1 MALTSNLGLTVDL
14 PQAETDVP
22 TQFSADNDN
31 FKAID
36 TWAGTVRKK
45 PTAETF
51 TVNAWSALA
60 DKAPFTYSTTVTAA
74 TTIEADTLVEL
85 INDNALAFAK
95 YGFTIGAVDGQAITV
110 FSVAQPTESVTL
122 RIEIGG

>member
-1 MALTSNLGLTVDL
+1 MALTSNLRLTVDL

-22 TQFSADNDN
+22 TQFNADNDN

-36 TWAGTVRKK
+36 TWAGSVRKK

-51 TVNAWSALA
+51 TVNDWSALA
-60 DKAPFTYSTTVTAA
+60 DKAPFTHSATVTAA

-95 YGFTIGAVDGQAITV
+95 YGITIGAVDGQAITV

>member
-1 MALTSNLGLTVDL
+1 MALTSNLRLTVDL

-22 TQFSADNDN
+22 TQFNADNEN

-36 TWAGTVRKK
+36 MWASTVRKK
-45 PTAETF
+45 PTAEIF
-51 TVNAWSALA
+51 TVNTWSALA
-60 DKAPFTYSTTVTAA
+60 DKAPFTYSAVVTAA

-85 INDNALAFAK
+85 INDSALAFAT
-95 YGFTIGAVDGQAITV
+95 YGFTIGAVDGQAITIY
-110 FSVAQPTESVTL
+110 SVKQPTENVTL

>member
-1 MALTSNLGLTVDL
+1 MALTSNLRLTVDL

-22 TQFSADNDN
+22 TQFSADNEN

-51 TVNAWSALA
+51 TVNTWSALA
-60 DKAPFTYSTTVTAA
+60 DKAPFTYSAVVTAD
-74 TTIEADTLVEL
+74 TNIEADTLVEL
-85 INDNALAFAK
+85 INDNALAFAT
-95 YGFTIGAVDGQAITV
+95 YGFTIGAVDGQAITIY
-110 FSVAQPTESVTL
+110 SVKQPTVSVTL
-122 RIEIGG
+122 RVEIGG